1 MRERLSYFI
10 IILFISFIAWAYG
23 NEYYKQKKTSDRL
36 LQNFKAVNGSLDY
49 YETQKGTIAARNQ
62 ALQVMV
68 SELSKVFPKA
78 EKELDNLKVKPNR
91 VENYSESAIEQ
102 NKEIHTAIRD
112 SLLQDS
118 IHAKIFSFRDDFYTI
133 KGIAIC
139 DTQRISIHSIDTI
152 IQVVYRGK
160 RIRPWLWILSRRTLE
175 QVITAKNPNSSI
187 VYNKTIQ
194 ITKN

>member
-1 MRERLSYFI
+1 MSERLSYFI

-36 LQNFKAVNGSLDY
+36 IQNFKAVNGSLEN
-49 YETQKGTIAARNQ
+49 YETQNGAIATRNQ
-62 ALQVMV
+62 ALQIKV

-78 EKELDNLKVKPNR
+78 EKELENLKVKPNR
-91 VENYSESAIEQ
+91 VENYSESTIEQ

>member
-78 EKELDNLKVKPNR
+78 EKELENLKVKPNR
-91 VENYSESAIEQ
+91 VENYTESAIEQ
-102 NKEIHTAIRD
+102 NKEINTTIRD
-112 SLLQDS
+112 SLLPDS
-118 IHAKIFSFRDDFYTI
+118 IHAKSFSYRDDFYTI
-133 KGIAIC
+133 KGLAIG

-160 RIRPWLWILSRRTLE
+160 RVRPWLWILSKRTLE

-194 ITKN
+194 IVKQ

>member
-10 IILFISFIAWAYG
+10 IILFVSFIAWAYG

-36 LQNFKAVNGSLDY
+36 LQNFKTVNGSLEI
-49 YETQKGTIAARNQ
+49 YETQNGTIAARNQ
-62 ALQVMV
+62 ALQIKV

-78 EKELDNLKVKPNR
+78 EKELENLKVKTNR

-102 NKEIHTAIRD
+102 NKEILTLVRD

-118 IHAKIFSFRDDFYTI
+118 IHAKSFSFRDNFYTI
-133 KGIAIC
+133 KGLAIG
-139 DTQRISIHSIDTI
+139 DSQRINIHSIDTI

-160 RIRPWLWILSRRTLE
+160 RIRPWLWILSKRTLE
-175 QVITAKNPNSSI
+175 QVITAKNPNTKI
-187 VYNKTIQ
+187 IYNKTIQ
-194 ITKN
+194 IAKQ